1 MGSYKGGIGE
11 VRCGVDRKEEPQTQI
26 LFKRNLIKYLTHY
39 IMIFKNIKY
48 TFFSWKH
55 LKISLYC

>member
-11 VRCGVDRKEEPQTQI
+11 VRCGVDRKEEPQTHI

-48 TFFSWKH
+48 TFF
-55 LKISLYC
+55 LGNF